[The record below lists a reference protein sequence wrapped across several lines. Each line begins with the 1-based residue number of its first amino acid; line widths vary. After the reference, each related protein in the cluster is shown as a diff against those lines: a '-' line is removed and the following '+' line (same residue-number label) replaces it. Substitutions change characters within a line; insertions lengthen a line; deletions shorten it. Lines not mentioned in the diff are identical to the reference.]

1 MNIRSVTTA
10 DAENVGQVIYK
21 AFCGIADRHNFPRDF
36 PTVEAAMQMAAM
48 CAENPNV
55 TGFVAENGGGEFLGS
70 NFLWRHNSI
79 GGVGPVTVDPNA
91 QAKGVGKS
99 LMRAVI
105 EAGHDASG
113 IRLVQDAFNPVSMSL
128 YAGLGFAVVEPLVI
142 MQGVPAGD
150 QSKSPETHVRP
161 IVETDLAACG
171 ELCEKIHGFD
181 RLNELKETSK
191 IFPSFVAERENR
203 IVAYAAAPNFWQFNH
218 AVAENAEDMKKL
230 LACAANTTKQPL
242 AFLLP
247 TRQSELFR
255 WCLAQKL
262 KVVKPM
268 NLMAMGKYQEPC
280 GAFLPS
286 VLY

>member
-10 DAENVGQVIYK
+10 DAENVGRVIYK
-21 AFCGIADRHNFPRDF
+21 AFCGIADRHNFPCDF
-36 PTVEAAMQMAAM
+36 SSVEAAMQMAAM

-55 TGFVAENGGGEFLGS
+55 AGFVAENGGEFLGS

-79 GGVGPVTVDPNA
+79 VGVGPITVDPDV
-91 QAKGVGKS
+91 QAKGVGRE
-99 LMRAVI
+99 LMQTVI
-105 EAGHDASG
+105 KAGRDAPG
-113 IRLVQDAFNPVSMSL
+113 IRLVQDAFNTTSMSL
-128 YAGLGFAVVEPLVI
+128 YAGLGFEVVEPLVI
-142 MQGVPAGD
+142 MQGVPAGGN
-150 QSKSPETHVRP
+150 SKSPATTVRR
-161 IVETDLAACG
+161 IVEKDLTTCG

-181 RLNELKETSK
+181 RLNELKETAK

-203 IVAYAAAPNFWQFNH
+203 IVGYTSSPNFWQMNH
-218 AVAENAEDMKKL
+218 AVAETAEDMQNL
-230 LACAANTTKQPL
+230 LAGAANITKQPL

-247 TRQSELFR
+247 IRQAGLFR

-262 KVVKPM
+262 RVVKPM
-268 NLMAMGKYQEPC
+268 TLMAMGEYQEPH